1 MYKIC
6 PQKGGVV
13 RLLRP
18 PPPPPPLPTP
28 LIRETIMPP
37 DLVEGERLARDERA
51 ADVGGLPAVQLGPVV
66 GPQPGLK
73 GRVEGCG

>member
-1 MYKIC
+1 
-6 PQKGGVV
+6 
-13 RLLRP
+13 
-18 PPPPPPLPTP
+18 
-28 LIRETIMPP
+28 MPP